1 MSAPATEPRNPKRM
15 TSTML
20 WFRAAAHAAAASNRA
35 SPGKGTPALSM
46 RMPSPAAGYPSASTI
61 AVGFMGSGAGAV
73 ASRSYT
79 DGLMADYGDHESSDD
94 PLHILRHSTAHLL
107 AAAVMELYPD
117 AKYGIGPPVQ
127 DGFYY
132 DFAFSKPIS
141 ESALG
146 EFRARGQDYKLELI
160 NDKVEGDEVS
170 LYRTGDFV
178 DLCRG
183 PHVRSTKDLKFF
195 KLLRVA
201 GAYWRGDENKPQLTR
216 IYGTAWPTAKE
227 LEEHLKFLE
236 EADKRDH
243 KKLGKELKLFA
254 LDERV
259 GVGQVIW
266 LPDGTTI
273 RRELER
279 WIVDE
284 ELRRGY
290 KHVITPHVAK
300 LDLYRQSGHWELFHE
315 TMYPPMKFEDGE
327 ELELRP
333 MNCPH
338 HILVY
343 EHDLHSYRDLPLR
356 IAELG
361 QNYRLEKSG
370 ELMGMVRVRSFNLN
384 DAHIFCTPD
393 QVVGEVK
400 GAIQLANYFMGV
412 LGVEDY
418 WYRLSMRD
426 NVKTKWAG
434 TDEEWETAEAMLKE
448 ALDSLNLPYKVSPGD
463 AAFYGPKIDFQV
475 MDAHRREFTNNTVQ
489 VDYQLPKKFDLEY
502 VAEDGSR
509 QRPVMIHR
517 GAFGA
522 FERMVAYLIELY
534 AGAFPTWLHP
544 VQVLI
549 IPITDAEHEYA
560 WRVADRLRQANLR
573 VEVDGR
579 SQKMQRKIRDAQV
592 RKVPYM
598 AILGGREAESTHV
611 NVRDRSGNQTDE
623 SLEEFVQRVAQ
634 EVAERRR

>member
-1 MSAPATEPRNPKRM
+1 
-15 TSTML
+15 
-20 WFRAAAHAAAASNRA
+20 
-35 SPGKGTPALSM
+35 
-46 RMPSPAAGYPSASTI
+46 
-61 AVGFMGSGAGAV
+61 
-73 ASRSYT
+73 
-79 DGLMADYGDHESSDD
+79 MADYGDHESSED

-107 AAAVMELYPD
+107 AAAVTELYPD

-141 ESALG
+141 ESDLGAIESRMRRLAQEDRPFIREIVSRQQALD

-201 GAYWRGDENKPQLTR
+201 GAYWRGDEKKPQLTR

-236 EADKRDH
+236 EADRRDH

-266 LPDGTTI
+266 LPDGATI

-284 ELRRGY
+284 ELRRAY

-300 LDLYRQSGHWELFHE
+300 LDLYRQSGHWDLFHE

-400 GAIQLANYFMGV
+400 GAIELANHFMSV

-418 WYRLSMRD
+418 WYRLSLRD

-502 VAEDGSR
+502 VAEDWS
-509 QRPVMIHR
+509 
-517 GAFGA
+517 
-522 FERMVAYLIELY
+522 
-534 AGAFPTWLHP
+534 PT
-544 VQVLI
+544 
-549 IPITDAEHEYA
+549 
-560 WRVADRLRQANLR
+560 
-573 VEVDGR
+573 
-579 SQKMQRKIRDAQV
+579 
-592 RKVPYM
+592 
-598 AILGGREAESTHV
+598 
-611 NVRDRSGNQTDE
+611 
-623 SLEEFVQRVAQ
+623 
-634 EVAERRR
+634 

>member
-1 MSAPATEPRNPKRM
+1 
-15 TSTML
+15 
-20 WFRAAAHAAAASNRA
+20 
-35 SPGKGTPALSM
+35 
-46 RMPSPAAGYPSASTI
+46 
-61 AVGFMGSGAGAV
+61 
-73 ASRSYT
+73 
-79 DGLMADYGDHESSDD
+79 MADYGDHESNDD
-94 PLHILRHSTAHLL
+94 PLHVMRHSTAHLL
-107 AAAVMELYPD
+107 AAAVTELYPD

-132 DFAFSKPIS
+132 DFEFSKPVS
-141 ESALG
+141 ESELG
-146 EFRARGQDYKLELI
+146 AIESRMRRIAQEDRAFVHQTLTRQEAVEEFRKRGQDYKLELI
-160 NDKVEGDEVS
+160 ADKVEGDEVS
-170 LYRTGDFV
+170 VYRTGDFL

-183 PHVRSTKDLKFF
+183 PHVHSTRDLKAF

-201 GAYWRGDENKPQLTR
+201 GAYWRGDEKKPQLTR
-216 IYGTAWPTAKE
+216 IYGTAWESPKQ
-227 LEEHLKFLE
+227 LDDYMKFLE
-236 EADKRDH
+236 EAEKRDH

-284 ELRRGY
+284 ELKRGY
-290 KHVITPHVAK
+290 RHVVTPHVAK
-300 LDLYRQSGHWELFHE
+300 LDLYKQSGHWQLFHE
-315 TMYPPMKFEDGE
+315 TMYPPMRFEDGE

-343 EHDLHSYRDLPLR
+343 SHDLHSYRDLPLR

-370 ELMGMVRVRSFNLN
+370 ELMGMVRVRSFTLN
-384 DAHIFCTPD
+384 DAHIFCTPE
-393 QVVGEVK
+393 QVITEVR
-400 GAIQLANYFMGV
+400 GAIELANYFMSV
-412 LGVEDY
+412 LGVTDY
-418 WYRLSMRD
+418 WYRLSVRD

-434 TDEEWETAEAMLKE
+434 TDEEWDSSEAMLKE
-448 ALDSLNLPYKVSPGD
+448 ALESLNLPYKVGLGE

-475 MDAHRREFTNNTVQ
+475 RDAQRREFTNNTVQ
-489 VDYQLPKKFDLEY
+489 VDYQLPKKFELEY

-509 QRPVMIHR
+509 QRPVMVHR

-522 FERMVAYLIELY
+522 FERMTAYLIEHY

-544 VQVLI
+544 VQVI
-549 IPITDAEHEYA
+549 VIPITDAQLDYA
-560 WRVADRLRQANLR
+560 RQVADRLRSHRLR
-573 VEVDGR
+573 VEVDER
-579 SQKMQRKIRDAQV
+579 SERMQRKIRDGQA

-598 AILGGREAESTHV
+598 AIVGAREAETEHV
-611 NVRDRSGNQTDE
+611 NIRDRSGTQVDS
-623 SLEEFVQRVAQ
+623 SLESFVSMVAT
-634 EVAERRR
+634 EVAEKRR

>member
-1 MSAPATEPRNPKRM
+1 
-15 TSTML
+15 
-20 WFRAAAHAAAASNRA
+20 
-35 SPGKGTPALSM
+35 
-46 RMPSPAAGYPSASTI
+46 
-61 AVGFMGSGAGAV
+61 
-73 ASRSYT
+73 
-79 DGLMADYGDHESSDD
+79 MADYGDHESSDD

-132 DFAFSKPIS
+132 DFAFTKPIS
-141 ESALG
+141 ESDLGAIESRMRRLAQEDRPFIREVVSRQQALA

-201 GAYWRGDENKPQLTR
+201 GAYWRGDEKQPQLTR
-216 IYGTAWPTAKE
+216 IYGTAWPSSKE
-227 LEEHLKFLE
+227 LEEHMKFLE
-236 EADKRDH
+236 EAEKRDH

-266 LPDGTTI
+266 LPDGATI

-393 QVVGEVK
+393 QVVAEVK
-400 GAIQLANYFMGV
+400 GAIELANHFMGV

-418 WYRLSMRD
+418 WYRLSLRD
-426 NVKTKWAG
+426 HVKTKWAG
-434 TDEEWETAEAMLKE
+434 TDEEWENAEAMLKE

-544 VQVLI
+544 VQVII

-560 WRVADRLRQANLR
+560 WRLADRLRQTHLR

-579 SQKMQRKIRDAQV
+579 SERMQRKIRDAQA

-598 AILGGREAESTHV
+598 AILGGREAESGHV

-623 SLEEFVQRVAQ
+623 SLDEFAQRVAR

>member
-1 MSAPATEPRNPKRM
+1 
-15 TSTML
+15 
-20 WFRAAAHAAAASNRA
+20 
-35 SPGKGTPALSM
+35 
-46 RMPSPAAGYPSASTI
+46 
-61 AVGFMGSGAGAV
+61 
-73 ASRSYT
+73 
-79 DGLMADYGDHESSDD
+79 MADYGDHESSED

-107 AAAVMELYPD
+107 AAAVTELYPD

-141 ESALG
+141 ESDLGAIESRMRRLAQEDRPFIREIVSRQQALD

-201 GAYWRGDENKPQLTR
+201 GAYWRGDEKKPQLTR

-236 EADKRDH
+236 EADRRDH

-266 LPDGTTI
+266 LPDGATI

-284 ELRRGY
+284 ELRRAY

-300 LDLYRQSGHWELFHE
+300 LDLYRQSGHWDLFHE

-400 GAIQLANYFMGV
+400 GAIELANHFMSV

-418 WYRLSMRD
+418 WYRLSLRD

-544 VQVLI
+544 VQVII

-560 WRVADRLRQANLR
+560 WRVADRLRQTNLR
-573 VEVDGR
+573 IEVDGR
-579 SQKMQRKIRDAQV
+579 SERMQRKIRDAQG

-611 NVRDRSGNQTDE
+611 NVRDRAGKQTDE
-623 SLEEFVQRVAQ
+623 PLEEFAQRVAQ

>member
-1 MSAPATEPRNPKRM
+1 M
-15 TSTML
+15 
-20 WFRAAAHAAAASNRA
+20 
-35 SPGKGTPALSM
+35 
-46 RMPSPAAGYPSASTI
+46 AG
-61 AVGFMGSGAGAV
+61 
-73 ASRSYT
+73 
-79 DGLMADYGDHESSDD
+79 YGDHESSED

-107 AAAVMELYPD
+107 AAAVTELYPD

-132 DFAFSKPIS
+132 DFAFSTPIS
-141 ESALG
+141 EADLRAIESRMRRIAQENRPFVHETLTRAAATE
-146 EFRARGQDYKLELI
+146 EFRKRNQDYKLELI
-160 NDKVEGDEVS
+160 NDKVEGDDVS
-170 LYRTGDFV
+170 VYRTGEFL

-183 PHVRSTKDLKFF
+183 PHVATTKELKAF

-201 GAYWRGDENKPQLTR
+201 GAYWRGDEKKPQLTR
-216 IYGTAWPTAKE
+216 IYGTAWASQKE

-236 EADKRDH
+236 EAEKRDH

-266 LPDGTTI
+266 LPDGATI

-290 KHVITPHVAK
+290 RHVITPHLAK
-300 LDLYRQSGHWELFHE
+300 LDLYRTSGHWQLFHD
-315 TMYPPMKFEDGE
+315 TMYPPMRFEDGE

-338 HILVY
+338 HIIVY
-343 EHDLHSYRDLPLR
+343 AHDMHSYRDLPLR

-370 ELMGMVRVRSFNLN
+370 ELMGMVRVRSFTLN
-384 DAHIFCTPD
+384 DAHIFCTEE
-393 QVVGEVK
+393 QVVSEVR
-400 GAIQLANYFMGV
+400 GAIELANYFMST

-418 WYRLSMRD
+418 WYRLSVRD
-426 NVKTKWAG
+426 DVKTKWAG
-434 TDEEWETAEAMLKE
+434 SDEEWQSAEAMLKE
-448 ALDSLNLPYKVSPGD
+448 ALESLNLRYKVGVGE

-475 MDAHRREFTNNTVQ
+475 RDAQRREFTNNTVQ

-509 QRPVMIHR
+509 KRPVLVHR

-522 FERMVAYLIELY
+522 FERMTAYLIEHY

-544 VQVLI
+544 VQVVV
-549 IPITDAEHEYA
+549 IPITDAQHEYA
-560 WRVADRLRQANLR
+560 QTVADRLRALRLR
-573 VEVDGR
+573 VEVDDR
-579 SQKMQRKIRDAQV
+579 SEKMQRKIRDAHA

-598 AILGGREAESTHV
+598 AIVGEREAAAEHV
-611 NVRDRSGNQTDE
+611 NVRDRSNKETDYP
-623 SLEEFVQRVAQ
+623 LVDFAALVAL